1 MAESEEKKEVR
12 TCPHCGSRVHDH
24 KDRTEKDRKML
35 LNRLKR
41 IEGQVRGLEKMVEEN
56 AYCPDVL
63 IQASA
68 VSSAINSFNKALLA
82 EHRRHPQRKRRD
94 DRRTRRSDAE
104 ADEVSGR
111 LMKSVM
117 ERL

>member
-82 EHRRHPQRKRRD
+82 EHIRNCVAD
-94 DRRTRRSDAE
+94 DIRSGNDATIE
-104 ADEVSGR
+104 ELVEVTQK
-111 LMKSVM
+111 LMK
-117 ERL
+117 